1 MTTVHIQAD
10 ADLGVPSRVLDL
22 IAAHAHLPTRFSLTR
37 EGARM
42 SVSLD
47 LDGITLARIA
57 ALTAKFRQ
65 IPGVRSAA
73 HVESLTPL

>member
-22 IAAHAHLPTRFSLTR
+22 IAAHEHLPIRFSLTC

-47 LDGITLARIA
+47 LDGMAPERIA
-57 ALTAKFRQ
+57 GLTAKFRQ

-73 HVESLTPL
+73 HSEAGTS

>member
-22 IAAHAHLPTRFSLTR
+22 IAAQEHLPTRFSLTR

-47 LDGITLARIA
+47 LDGIAPARIA
-57 ALTAKFRQ
+57 RLTAKFRQ

-73 HVESLTPL
+73 YSEAAMPL